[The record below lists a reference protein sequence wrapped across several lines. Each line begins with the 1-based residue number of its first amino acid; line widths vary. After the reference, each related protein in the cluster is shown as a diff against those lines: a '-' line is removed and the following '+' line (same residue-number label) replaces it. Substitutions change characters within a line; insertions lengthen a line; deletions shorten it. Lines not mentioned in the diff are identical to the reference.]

1 MNAVIF
7 LALAEVQAGIRGP
20 LSARFDPVFGLTI
33 KTSNPDGGYELLE
46 AAGDVFGVADFAD
59 GYGEGPAVE
68 VDEAVVKAFLRG
80 AQWAVSASEAAID
93 RLSRQL
99 DAAKD
104 DAETFAGVAELWR
117 RRVENAERERDELLD
132 EIDSICWSNP

>member
-1 MNAVIF
+1 MSASIF
-7 LALAEVQAGIRGP
+7 RALADVQAGIRGP
-20 LSARFDPVFGLTI
+20 MSARFDPVFGLQI

-46 AAGDVFGVADFAD
+46 AVGDVFGVANFAD

-68 VDEAVVKAFLRG
+68 VDEAVVMAFLRG
-80 AQWAVSASEAAID
+80 AQWSASGAEAAID

-117 RRVENAERERDELLD
+117 WRVENAERERDELLD
-132 EIDSICWSNP
+132 EIDSICWGRP